1 MASAAAGIQKS
12 LDRINSQVAS
22 GAFYEAQQM
31 YKTVYHRCK
40 ARRQTEDSY
49 TVLQAGAVT
58 QLTNQ
63 QLTCGV
69 ELANML
75 IEAFVADGV
84 KADAVHL
91 GMVYAILRA
100 LPGSLQLPDPDST
113 AELEE
118 LSRWVMAALKWAHKQ
133 GADNDVHTIHDVF
146 AGWIW
151 RAYGWRQFNKAALH
165 YSRGA
170 DAAAYASALAAVSSQ
185 AGSSG
190 EEDLFIARAV
200 LQTLACA
207 HSRNAQRQLQH
218 AAAVLEACTAVQPSA
233 AQQPLV
239 RFCELLLQ
247 ALQLRKQQLLAL
259 LRGSYAPSLQL
270 DPSFEAYL
278 DTIEQVFFD
287 VRPAGGSGGLLGS
300 LLRGLLEGDEMDDD

>member
-1 MASAAAGIQKS
+1 MASAATGIQKS
-12 LDRINSQVAS
+12 LDRINAQVVS

-40 ARRQTEDSY
+40 ARRQAEDSY

-58 QLTNQ
+58 QLSNQ

-75 IEAFVADGV
+75 IDAFVADSV
-84 KADAVHL
+84 KADAQHL
-91 GMVYAILRA
+91 GMVYAVLRA
-100 LPGSLQLPDPDST
+100 LPDSLQLGDPEST
-113 AELEE
+113 AELDE

-133 GADNDVHTIHDVF
+133 GADDDVHTIHDVF

-151 RAYGWRQFNKAALH
+151 RAYGWRQFSKAALH

-170 DAAAYASALAAVSSQ
+170 DAAAYASALEAVSSQ
-185 AGSSG
+185 AGSSA

-207 HSRNAQRQLQH
+207 HAQNAQRQRQH
-218 AAAVLEACTAVQPSA
+218 AAALLEACKAVQPSVT
-233 AQQPLV
+233 QQPLV

-247 ALQLRKQQLLAL
+247 ALQLHKQQLLAL
-259 LRGSYAPSLQL
+259 LRGSYGPSLQV

-278 DTIEQVFFD
+278 DTIEQVYFN
-287 VRPAGGSGGLLGS
+287 VRPAGGGGGLLGG
-300 LLRGLLEGDEMDDD
+300 LLRGLLEGDEMDDS